1 MTFHALAPAA
11 VVLSMAMYTVQ
22 AQQAPS
28 AESVLGR
35 WYSVE
40 QFEGEPRF
48 SFGFTREGG
57 DIVGWAVLLG
67 QTRKQDNRATLAM
80 AFYGAKWETGR
91 LTFKTI
97 LPEDGGT
104 LAWTLVPT
112 DAKRAKVTAITEDGE
127 ELSWEL
133 VRRG

>member
-1 MTFHALAPAA
+1 MTFHALGRAA
-11 VVLSMAMYTVQ
+11 VVLSLAICTIE
-22 AQQAPS
+22 ARQAPS
-28 AESVLGR
+28 AEGVLGR

-48 SFGFTREGG
+48 SFGFTREGAS
-57 DIVGWAVLLG
+57 IAGWAVLLG
-67 QTRKQDNRATLAM
+67 QTRKQDHRATLAM
-80 AFYGAKWETGR
+80 TFDGAKWEAGR
-91 LTFKTI
+91 LTFETM
-97 LPEDGGT
+97 LPEDGGK

-133 VRRG
+133 VR

>member
-1 MTFHALAPAA
+1 MTFQALGRAA
-11 VVLSMAMYTVQ
+11 VVCWLALCTVE

-28 AESVLGR
+28 AESVIGR

-48 SFGFTREGG
+48 SFGFTRQGP

-67 QTRKQDNRATLAM
+67 QTRKQDNRATLALT
-80 AFYGAKWETGR
+80 FHGAKWEGGR
-91 LTFKTI
+91 LTFDTM

-104 LAWTLVPT
+104 LRWTLAPI
-112 DAKRAKVTAITEDGE
+112 DAKRGKLTAVTEDGE
-127 ELSWEL
+127 ELSWDV
-133 VRRG
+133 VR

>member
-1 MTFHALAPAA
+1 MTFRALGRGA
-11 VVLSMAMYTVQ
+11 VVVSLAMCTVE

-35 WYSVE
+35 WYSAE

-57 DIVGWAVLLG
+57 GIAGWAVLLG

-80 AFYGAKWETGR
+80 TFYGARWEADR
-91 LTFKTI
+91 LTFETM
-97 LPEDGGT
+97 LPEDGGK
-104 LAWTLVPT
+104 LAWTLVPS

-127 ELSWEL
+127 ELSWDV
-133 VRRG
+133 VR

>member
-1 MTFHALAPAA
+1 MTFHALGRAA
-11 VVLSMAMYTVQ
+11 VVLSLAVCTVE

-28 AESVLGR
+28 AEGVLGR

-48 SFGFTREGG
+48 SFGFTRKDGG
-57 DIVGWAVLLG
+57 IAGWAVLLG

-80 AFYGAKWETGR
+80 TFTEAKWDTGR
-91 LTFKTI
+91 LTFETV
-97 LPEDGGT
+97 LPEDGGK
-104 LAWTLVPT
+104 LVWTLLPT
-112 DAKRAKVTAITEDGE
+112 AEKRAKITAVTEDGE

-133 VRRG
+133 VR